1 MQAFEKTVESV
12 EFGGFRME
20 QKPLDFGQIDGY
32 INGLIGLDWTSS
44 FLVAWSST
52 WTPWRYARKAA
63 DEQLTVDSWSTS
75 PLG

>member
-32 INGLIGLDWTSS
+32 INGLIGLDILLSGG
-44 FLVAWSST
+44 LVIDLDTMEVCQKGS
-52 WTPWRYARKAA
+52 R
-63 DEQLTVDSWSTS
+63 
-75 PLG
+75 